1 MPRNGGKEV
10 IKIAKKKETWDASN
24 FEELEELLQAELN
37 LNGEAKLTPIQFI
50 TKMLARRERQRLGD
64 KRRNL
69 ARAAILEHVNSPEQA
84 EMKAEILKKQGLV

>member
-1 MPRNGGKEV
+1 MP
-10 IKIAKKKETWDASN
+10 AKKQTWEAES
-24 FEELEELLQAELN
+24 FEELDKLLDRD
-37 LNGEAKLTPIQFI
+37 LNGTETPIQFI
-50 TKMLARRERQRLGD
+50 TNMLARRERQRLGD